1 MNSRLGQRRLL
12 SCLQAA
18 LALWCLVVLHV
29 AVGGGVTLALSL
41 LPP

>member
-18 LALWCLVVLHV
+18 LALCLVVLHV